1 MGEFCMKFIANIVS
15 FVSMIVGTLIAF
27 VAKLTPILDES
38 ISLIAALIGL
48 VGAIIWFLIALT
60 KRKEGKINLDNAR
73 IDNQIKREQLK
84 KLRE

>member
-1 MGEFCMKFIANIVS
+1 MKFIANIVS